1 MNYQERKQWL
11 ERYRVCI
18 DRIEELREIQ
28 RAARSNAEKVT
39 PGSGGDIQQSG
50 NQIIAL
56 FDGRLDTAAAVLVA
70 EEVKPLMEAENQE
83 IILDCTKLEYISSS
97 GLRIFLSI
105 RKEAAAHGSKVI
117 VRNINDDIRQVFMMT
132 GFISLFEIQ

>member
-1 MNYQERKQWL
+1 MKTVITHNANQ
-11 ERYRVCI
+11 VI
-18 DRIEELREIQ
+18 
-28 RAARSNAEKVT
+28 AAFE
-39 PGSGGDIQQSG
+39 
-50 NQIIAL
+50 
-56 FDGRLDTAAAVLVA
+56 GRLDTAAAVQTA
-70 EEVKPLMEAENQE
+70 EDVKPLMELEHKE

-117 VRNINDDIRQVFMMT
+117 VRNINNDIRQVFMMT